1 MNMKALISYLLVS
14 SLIIAGC
21 VSLETVQN
29 LGTHELAEETNEV
42 LKERED
48 PFAIGDFSP
57 IDENLLAVI
66 KEEIS
71 NIEVVEEASINENPA
86 GYRMLIKPEGYGGP
100 VEVITFI
107 DLEGKIAKVE
117 IGKHNETAG
126 VGTKV
131 TEPAFLVN
139 FDGISSKEELAAV
152 DVVSGA
158 SYSSGAVK
166 DGILSALNVFH
177 TYLR

>member
-57 IDENLLAVI
+57 IDENLLAAI

-71 NIEVVEEASINENPA
+71 NIEVVEEASINGNPA

-131 TEPAFLVN
+131 AEPAFLVN

-166 DGILSALNVFH
+166 DGILSALDVFH